1 MPEKLSPADLGALDC
16 ETFLRTFGGVFEHS
30 AWVAEGA
37 WREAPFDSLQSLHA
51 AMLRACLG
59 APRDRQLAL
68 IKAHPDLAGKAA
80 VAGDL
85 TESSRDEQAG
95 AGLDRLAPAE
105 FARFQDLNGAYQAK
119 FGFPFILAVK
129 GHDKHSILAS
139 FAERLEN
146 DEAAEFQRA
155 LEEIGKIALFRLHD
169 LIEG

>member
-1 MPEKLSPADLGALDC
+1 MPRKLSPADLGALDR
-16 ETFLRTFGGVFEHS
+16 ESFLGTFGGVFEHS
-30 AWVAEGA
+30 PWVAEGA
-37 WREAPFDSLQSLHA
+37 WAEAPFDSLQCLHA

-59 APRDRQLAL
+59 STRDRQLAL

-95 AGLDRLAPAE
+95 AGLDRLTAAE
-105 FARFQDLNGAYQAK
+105 FARFQDLNGAYQKK
-119 FGFPFILAVK
+119 FGFPFILAVR

-146 DEAAEFQRA
+146 DAAAEFRRA
-155 LEEIGKIALFRLHD
+155 LQEIGKIALLRLHD
-169 LIEG
+169 LVEA

>member
-1 MPEKLSPADLGALDC
+1 MSQKLSPAELGALDR
-16 ETFLRTFGGVFEHS
+16 ETFLRTFGDVFEHS

-37 WREAPFDSLQSLHA
+37 WADAPFDSLGDLHA

-59 APRDRQLAL
+59 SSRDRQLTL

-95 AGLDRLAPAE
+95 AGLDRLTPAE
-105 FARFQDLNGAYQAK
+105 FARFQSLNGAYKAK
-119 FGFPFILAVK
+119 FSFPFILAVR
-129 GHDKHSILAS
+129 GHDRHSILAS

-155 LEEIGKIALFRLHD
+155 LEEIGKIAQLRLQD
-169 LIEG
+169 LIEA